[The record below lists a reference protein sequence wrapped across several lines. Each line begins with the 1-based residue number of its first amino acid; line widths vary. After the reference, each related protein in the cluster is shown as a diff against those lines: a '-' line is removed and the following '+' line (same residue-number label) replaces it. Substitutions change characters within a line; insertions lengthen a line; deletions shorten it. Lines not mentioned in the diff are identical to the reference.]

1 MKALI
6 SIGAVL
12 AGVILGFA
20 AVWVFQIFG
29 NQKALARNL
38 AAHAAGGGS
47 GNDDEMTLAD
57 AKDCSDAAGAH
68 SD

>member
-20 AVWVFQIFG
+20 AVWVFKSG
-29 NQKALARNL
+29 ATKKLSPATWRRTRPE
-38 AAHAAGGGS
+38 AA
-47 GNDDEMTLAD
+47 MTMTM
-57 AKDCSDAAGAH
+57 K
-68 SD
+68 